1 MPQNLDISAMP
12 SLTSS
17 EEYAHDESQ
26 GQGGAALASGPQQ
39 IISPNS
45 ERKASDAVD
54 LLLQAA
60 FMNREAG
67 STASEAP
74 TSAPSSAPSSP
85 PKETKKDV
93 ISMPPGGL
101 SDNPET
107 PQRYARQ
114 SSQSSIA
121 RASPKRK
128 SSFGSDCPTPK
139 RQSSFG
145 SQQEHSPDTRANRKN
160 IRDIETAHSTDAAM
174 LLIGS
179 HSSEGDQ
186 ACASGGPAVMP
197 PYTPPIPPKTKKTRM
212 GTIKRG
218 DARNVP
224 PDPPTDPAVFD
235 SAARPSKSHSDGEED
250 GSSRGSPG
258 SNGDSS
264 DNQEDANTDGV
275 FRDRAATPPGKGISS
290 VLTPVSSRIAGLRKL
305 HVNDST
311 DGGAVTGEAIGM
323 DLQDEINTAK
333 N

>member
-26 GQGGAALASGPQQ
+26 GQGGAALASGVQQ
-39 IISPNS
+39 VISPNS
-45 ERKASDAVD
+45 ERKASNAVD

-145 SQQEHSPDTRANRKN
+145 SQQEHSPDTRANRN

-197 PYTPPIPPKTKKTRM
+197 PYTPPIPPKSKKTRM

>member
-1 MPQNLDISAMP
+1 
-12 SLTSS
+12 
-17 EEYAHDESQ
+17 
-26 GQGGAALASGPQQ
+26 
-39 IISPNS
+39 
-45 ERKASDAVD
+45 
-54 LLLQAA
+54 
-60 FMNREAG
+60 
-67 STASEAP
+67 
-74 TSAPSSAPSSP
+74 
-85 PKETKKDV
+85 
-93 ISMPPGGL
+93 
-101 SDNPET
+101 
-107 PQRYARQ
+107 
-114 SSQSSIA
+114 
-121 RASPKRK
+121 
-128 SSFGSDCPTPK
+128 
-139 RQSSFG
+139 
-145 SQQEHSPDTRANRKN
+145 
-160 IRDIETAHSTDAAM
+160 
-174 LLIGS
+174 
-179 HSSEGDQ
+179 
-186 ACASGGPAVMP
+186 MP

-323 DLQDEINTAK
+323 DLQDEISTAK